1 MLNKIF
7 LTFFFVLIINKPAFA
22 YLDPGSVSL
31 AIQAVLAVIVG
42 GLATIKLWWSNFI
55 GFFKKKPSQ
64 AEDKD
69 EL

>member
-1 MLNKIF
+1 MLNKIILIFF
-7 LTFFFVLIINKPAFA
+7 LILFINKPAFA

-42 GLATIKLWWSNFI
+42 GLATVKLWWSNFI

-64 AEDKD
+64 TEDKD

>member
-1 MLNKIF
+1 MRHILA
-7 LTFFFVLIINKPAFA
+7 LSLIIALLHKPAYA

-55 GFFKKKPSQ
+55 GFFKKKPTDHT
-64 AEDKD
+64 DKD

>member
-1 MLNKIF
+1 MLNKFILSISYIF
-7 LTFFFVLIINKPAFA
+7 IINKPAFA

-55 GFFKKKPSQ
+55 GFFKKKPAQ
-64 AEDKD
+64 TEDKD

>member
-1 MLNKIF
+1 MLYKFILSISYIF
-7 LTFFFVLIINKPAFA
+7 IINKPAFA

>member
-1 MLNKIF
+1 MLNKIILTSF
-7 LTFFFVLIINKPAFA
+7 LVLIINKPAFA